1 MRSAHHGTMTQR
13 TTLPSLGATVLYLLW
28 FYSIGSVATNTTTSS
43 SAPIAGPSPIQNSTI
58 PATGVPVTV
67 PMTTPT
73 TPTTPVSIC
82 TTCGIDVVSP
92 LDVDQSYADLTS
104 GVNTFMTDYATAL
117 DNIICNDSDRICAED
132 VNNQRII
139 LAAYGSSATVALTKL
154 EGIMCANKAAPVRD
168 PQPDSISCPIL
179 SIPNFIDQRQGQRRY
194 LVTSLVPDIELDVMQ
209 VDERGTILCYR
220 GTHATLCC
228 CFCFFYSYIGL
239 T

>member
-1 MRSAHHGTMTQR
+1 MRSAHGTTKR

-28 FYSIGSVATNTTTSS
+28 FYSIGSVAQGVATNTTSS
-43 SAPIAGPSPIQNSTI
+43 SAPSAGPSSTRNSTI
-58 PATGVPVTV
+58 PATDVPVTV
-67 PMTTPT
+67 PMATPT

-104 GVNTFMTDYATAL
+104 AANTFMTDYATAL

-139 LAAYGSSATVALTKL
+139 LASYGSSAAVALGKL
-154 EGIMCANKAAPVRD
+154 EGIMCANKAAPARD

-179 SIPNFIDQRQGQRRY
+179 SVPNFIDQRQRRH

-209 VDERGTILCYR
+209 VDERGTICYR

-228 CFCFFYSYIGL
+228 
-239 T
+239 